1 MKYYETKF
9 TAYAAFFVIFFF
21 TFTSSVEANGITIGT
36 DVNCGYA
43 RISQWN
49 LGPCLIYV
57 D

>member
-21 TFTSSVEANGITIGT
+21 TFTSSVETNGITIGT

-49 LGPCLIYV
+49 LGPC
-57 D
+57 